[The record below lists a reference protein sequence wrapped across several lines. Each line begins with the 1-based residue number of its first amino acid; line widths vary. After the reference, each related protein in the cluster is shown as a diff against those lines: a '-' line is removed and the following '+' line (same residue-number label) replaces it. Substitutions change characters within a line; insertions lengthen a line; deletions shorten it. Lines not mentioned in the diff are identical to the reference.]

1 MQNKQYAAIRQVSE
15 WVKPFRTGPDNR
27 IKQAQSDFWAFC
39 RLRAPEFYKP
49 SRTYLKAL
57 CRTLQ
62 SFYESKEEILI
73 LNLPPRHGKSRTAGL
88 FTQWVFGRRPAE
100 KIMTGSYNERLSTTF
115 SKTVRDGIAEKKADQ
130 NQTVFSDVFPRV
142 RIQRGEAAS
151 NLWALEGEYAS
162 YLATSP
168 SGTATGFGCSLLII
182 DDIVKN
188 AYEAHNTV
196 LLDEQWRWFTDTMLS
211 RVEENGKILLIMTRW
226 ATGDLAGRALRTFT
240 KQGRKPR
247 LMEMKALQENGTMLC
262 PEILSRQ
269 SYANKMRLMGADI
282 ASANYQQEPID
293 LKGQLYTHFRTY
305 EPTNTDQR
313 DPAFTER
320 FAYVDTADT
329 GSDSLCAIIWG
340 VHGTDAYVLDVY
352 YTREPMEITEPE
364 LARRLAAYQVTR
376 ARIESNNGGRGFA
389 RAVLHHLEQ
398 ELHCYRT
405 QVRWFAQTKNKQARI
420 LTAAP
425 WIMEH
430 LYFPADWR
438 ARWPDYAAAMCAFQR
453 AGKNTHDDAPDATT
467 GVAETMQPLQE
478 GSPWDGC

>member
-15 WVKPFRTGPDNR
+15 WIEPFRSEDR
-27 IKQAQSDFWAFC
+27 RQLHQARTDFEMFC
-39 RLRAPEFYKP
+39 RLRAPAFYKP
-49 SRTYLKAL
+49 SRVYLTKL
-57 CRTLQ
+57 CRALQ
-62 SFYESKEEILI
+62 SFYEGRKEVLI

-88 FTQWVFGRRPAE
+88 FAQWVFGRHPSE
-100 KIMTGSYNERLSTTF
+100 KIMTGSYNERLSTAF
-115 SKTVRDGIAEKKADQ
+115 SRTVRDGISEKKADTS
-130 NQTVFSDVFPRV
+130 QTVYADIFPDIQV
-142 RIQRGEAAS
+142 QRGEAAS
-151 NLWALEGEYAS
+151 NLWALEGQYAS

-196 LLDEQWRWFTDTMLS
+196 LLDEHWRWFTDTMLS

-226 ATGDLAGRALRTFT
+226 ATGDLAGRALRCFT
-240 KQGRKPR
+240 EQGRVPQVV
-247 LMEMKALQENGTMLC
+247 EMKAVQEDGTMLC
-262 PEILSRQ
+262 PEILSRR
-269 SYANKMRLMGADI
+269 SYENKIRLMGADI

-293 LKGQLYTHFRTY
+293 LKGQLYTHFQTY
-305 EPTNTDQR
+305 EQVPFENR
-313 DPAFTER
+313 EPPFPER

-340 VHGTDAYVLDVY
+340 VHGVDAYVLDVY

-364 LARRLAAYQVTR
+364 LARRLVAHQVTL

-398 ELHCYRT
+398 DLHCYRT

-430 LYFPADWR
+430 LYFPADWCV
-438 ARWPDYAAAMCAFQR
+438 RWPDFATALRAYQR
-453 AGKNTHDDAPDATT
+453 AGKNAHDDAPDAAT

-478 GSPWDGC
+478 G